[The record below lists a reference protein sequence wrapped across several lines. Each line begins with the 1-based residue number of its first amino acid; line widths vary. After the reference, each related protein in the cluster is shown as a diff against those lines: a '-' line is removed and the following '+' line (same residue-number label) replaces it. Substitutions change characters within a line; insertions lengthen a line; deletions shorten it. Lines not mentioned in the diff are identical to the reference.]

1 MPSGKPCH
9 HPLRRNATRLYPLP
23 SKHQEGLDR
32 LRPRPKRPPTSGTLH
47 RDDHDLGEPAA
58 KGSSGPVEWSQ
69 RSQSAAATEHLGLL
83 IGQALQGGEVLALFG
98 ELGTGKTVLV
108 RGIAAGLEAPPCS
121 VSSPTFV
128 LVHEYRGKL
137 PLIHADL
144 YRLESPRELDQ
155 LGLSDYV
162 DGHHVLAIEWA
173 DKAGPDLPEDR
184 LEVQVGHQSKTVRT
198 ITMKATGTVSR
209 SLLARVRKQ
218 DQAGRRSWPA
228 RDRKPQK

>member
-1 MPSGKPCH
+1 
-9 HPLRRNATRLYPLP
+9 
-23 SKHQEGLDR
+23 
-32 LRPRPKRPPTSGTLH
+32 
-47 RDDHDLGEPAA
+47 
-58 KGSSGPVEWSQ
+58 
-69 RSQSAAATEHLGLL
+69 
-83 IGQALQGGEVLALFG
+83 LQGGEVLALFG

-128 LVHEYRGKL
+128 LVHEYRGKF

-144 YRLESPRELDQ
+144 YRLESPGELDQ

-162 DGHHVLAIEWA
+162 DGRHVLAVEWA
-173 DKAGPDLPEDR
+173 EKAGSDLPDDR
-184 LEVQVGHQSKTVRT
+184 LEVHLGHQSNTVRT

-218 DQAGRRSWPA
+218 GQADAHSQSAHDRERRN
-228 RDRKPQK
+228 R

>member
-1 MPSGKPCH
+1 M
-9 HPLRRNATRLYPLP
+9 
-23 SKHQEGLDR
+23 
-32 LRPRPKRPPTSGTLH
+32 
-47 RDDHDLGEPAA
+47 
-58 KGSSGPVEWSQ
+58 
-69 RSQSAAATEHLGLL
+69 
-83 IGQALQGGEVLALFG
+83 LALFG

-128 LVHEYRGKL
+128 LVHEYRGKF

-144 YRLESPRELDQ
+144 YRLESPGELDQ

-162 DGHHVLAIEWA
+162 DGRHVLAVEWA
-173 DKAGPDLPEDR
+173 EKAGSDLPDDR
-184 LEVQVGHQSKTVRT
+184 LEVHLGHQSNTVRT

-218 DQAGRRSWPA
+218 GQADAHSQSAHDRERRN
-228 RDRKPQK
+228 R